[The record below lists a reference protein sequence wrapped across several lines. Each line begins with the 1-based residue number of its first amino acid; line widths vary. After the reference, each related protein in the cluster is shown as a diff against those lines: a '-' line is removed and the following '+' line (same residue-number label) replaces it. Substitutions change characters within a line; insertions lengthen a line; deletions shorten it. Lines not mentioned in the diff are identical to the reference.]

1 MAKGVIL
8 AADESR
14 YSYQQEDV
22 KSVNED
28 GGPVVLNQVDEVDL
42 SQKLKPQRRYT
53 LQKQSSL
60 T

>member
-28 GGPVVLNQVDEVDL
+28 GGPVVLNQGDEVDFIAEA
-42 SQKLKPQRRYT
+42 QTAKEIY
-53 LQKQSSL
+53 L
-60 T
+60 TKNKAH